1 MNQVTFSYALLGLLG
16 VLVVCALCYGMLLMH
31 AHQLKPRKNRTG
43 DWVAEV
49 WLEWEVCRGS
59 TMYRQRFRFRWTA
72 YLAVRLRAIL
82 LDGVLPR
89 FYRDTDWG
97 GRPKMYEYEY
107 GIHYGVRKLVEGE
120 GREFHAIWSD
130 VLPGHRD
137 HSGEHAS
144 AHPFE
149 RLKNELSGSTLGYK
163 L

>member
-1 MNQVTFSYALLGLLG
+1 MNQVNFSYALFGLISIL
-16 VLVVCALCYGMLLMH
+16 ALCVPCFGMLLMH
-31 AHQLKPRKNRTG
+31 AHMLKPRKNRRG

-72 YLAVRLRAIL
+72 HLSVRLRAIL

-89 FYRDTDWG
+89 FYRDTDWS

-120 GREFHAIWSD
+120 GQSFQPIWTD
-130 VLPGHRD
+130 VLTGHRD
-137 HSGEHAS
+137 HRGEHAT

-149 RLKNELSGSTLGYK
+149 RLKDELSGSFPGYK